1 MKRVGIVGSRT
12 YTNRR
17 KIKEFVFKLK
27 QQFEDKVEVVSG
39 WQKLGADGFAKK
51 YALEFDMKYVEFP
64 PRHYTYNQHCILDQ
78 SHYGKKYFPKNF
90 HDRNKQIVE
99 YSDYIVAFM
108 PENDYTKGTMN
119 TIETA
124 EKLGKKVIILN

>member
-39 WQKLGADGFAKK
+39 
-51 YALEFDMKYVEFP
+51 
-64 PRHYTYNQHCILDQ
+64 
-78 SHYGKKYFPKNF
+78 
-90 HDRNKQIVE
+90 
-99 YSDYIVAFM
+99 
-108 PENDYTKGTMN
+108 
-119 TIETA
+119 
-124 EKLGKKVIILN
+124 